1 MIYEELL
8 DISDEYK
15 NMANGLDLD
24 YLDLI
29 LHVGEDFE
37 LLFTI
42 SKDDLEKLPIDYK
55 VIGEVTD
62 SDVVEITLENGFVD
76 KIKNKGY
83 EHYVSE

>member
-1 MIYEELL
+1 
-8 DISDEYK
+8 
-15 NMANGLDLD
+15 
-24 YLDLI
+24 LDLI

-42 SKDDLEKLPIDYK
+42 SKEDSEKLSINFK

-62 SDVVEITLENGFVD
+62 SDVVELTLENGFVET
-76 KIKNKGY
+76 IRNKGY